1 MSAAKFPRLG
11 TIGLGVALTAFALA
25 ACSKSAS
32 NQATDMA
39 TPAATDA
46 QAVTNDATP
55 APALTAPDG
64 APAADNTA
72 TLDGT
77 KLASYKGD
85 PKKGQQDFMACQ
97 ICHTLDRN
105 LLGPHLHGVI
115 GRRAGSVADFPY
127 SDAMKHSGITW
138 TPEKL
143 FQFLEG
149 PQHVVPGTRMSFPG
163 DHDPQRRADIIAYL
177 KASS

>member
-1 MSAAKFPRLG
+1 MPAVKSPRPGTLALGIALAAL
-11 TIGLGVALTAFALA
+11 ALA
-25 ACSKSAS
+25 ACSSKAQPS
-32 NQATDMA
+32 DMA

-46 QAVTNDATP
+46 QAVTNDTAPAGTP
-55 APALTAPDG
+55 AAE
-64 APAADNTA
+64 NTD
-72 TLDGT
+72 TLDGS
-77 KLASYKGD
+77 KLAAFTGD
-85 PKKGQQDFMACQ
+85 PRKGEQDFMACK

-105 LLGPHLHGVI
+105 MLGPHLHGVI
-115 GRRAGSVADFPY
+115 GRKAGSLPDFPY
-127 SDAMKHSGITW
+127 SAAMKASGITW

-177 KASS
+177 KAN